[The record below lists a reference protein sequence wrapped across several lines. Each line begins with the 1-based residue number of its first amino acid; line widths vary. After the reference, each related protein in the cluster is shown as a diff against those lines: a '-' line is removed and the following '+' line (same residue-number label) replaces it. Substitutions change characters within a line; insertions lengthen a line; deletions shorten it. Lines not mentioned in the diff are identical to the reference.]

1 MGPVVQCRYFSGY
14 KPCQKNADCNPSCP
28 SKDIP
33 TSNILI
39 VHLGAQG
46 AVVRSTA
53 LLKAIKR
60 KHPSSRVIWI
70 TESPM
75 DQLLRGHPMIDQVL
89 STSPSELLSLQGFEF
104 DFGYV
109 IDKSKLASGIVHSLK
124 VDHVFGFISDTRSG
138 GILPANS
145 EALELWKLGLS
156 DQKKFFE
163 NQKPET
169 QLIHEA
175 LALGAWTRDEYW
187 LELTAQ
193 ERREAQLRKLSWS
206 QGSQGTVSGAQS
218 AVIGLNTGCG
228 PLMPAKKLTI
238 EYHRSLIQ
246 KLLSLGLSNIVLL
259 GGPEDAE
266 RNHKISQGLPIFQSS
281 LSAGVRDGL
290 TSIAACDLVVT
301 GDSFGMHMAVALKK
315 YVVAWFGPSCIQ
327 EIDLY
332 DRGVK
337 IKTQAG
343 CSPCW
348 KKDCQKASM
357 CYDQVDLQQLIQ
369 AIQAG
374 VQVCQN
380 PSYLSKP
387 HSLGI

>member
-1 MGPVVQCRYFSGY
+1 
-14 KPCQKNADCNPSCP
+14 
-28 SKDIP
+28 
-33 TSNILI
+33 
-39 VHLGAQG
+39 
-46 AVVRSTA
+46 
-53 LLKAIKR
+53 
-60 KHPSSRVIWI
+60 
-70 TESPM
+70 
-75 DQLLRGHPMIDQVL
+75 MIDQVVTPVA
-89 STSPSELLSLQGFEF
+89 SDLLSLQGFEF

-109 IDKSKLASGIVHSLK
+109 IDKSKLASGIAHSLK
-124 VDHVFGFISDTRSG
+124 VDQIFGFISDTRSG

-175 LALGAWTRDEYW
+175 LDLGPWKRDEYW
-187 LELTAQ
+187 LELTPNERAQ
-193 ERREAQLRKLSWS
+193 FELRKKNWS
-206 QGSQGTVSGAQS
+206 NDFQGP
-218 AVIGLNTGCG
+218 VIGINTGCG
-228 PLMPAKKLTI
+228 PLMPAKKFTI
-238 EYHRSLIQ
+238 DYHRTLIQ
-246 KLLSLGLSNIVLL
+246 ALLNEGLKNIVLL

-266 RNHKISQGLPIFQSS
+266 RNQTIGQGFPIFQSAVN
-281 LSAGVRDGL
+281 AGVRDGL
-290 TSIAACDLVVT
+290 TSIGACDVVVT
-301 GDSFGMHMAVALKK
+301 GDSFGMHMAIALRK

-332 DRGVK
+332 GRGVK

-357 CYDQVDLQQLIQ
+357 CYDQVDLQQIIQ
-369 AIQAG
+369 AVRAG

-387 HSLGI
+387 PSLGI